1 MTFAAEVAR
10 KTAASAEEPGKH
22 RRINMSLNCNR
33 SWCETNLPVLNRIV
47 EMGFEE
53 IRYLAHNTSIRNLA
67 GIVRDGALLTE
78 YDVWRRKKRAGTSAF
93 QLSDAFPGVYM
104 SWHLGGERV
113 SLFFGAVAL
122 IFGRDLVRRQ
132 RNFHLNLADK
142 NGYLIEQGT
151 FFQGDEAVP
160 SLAAARE
167 FMLKHGDPIAQYAHN
182 EVVFHDSVPFGLC
195 EAILVA
201 GGGEKLAEVKAMLPP
216 DLAAKVR
223 RIGEEWMPTRAVTTK
238 RPDLLDTTSPPCQ
251 VFYSDVRYSGIPTAL
266 PRFDASGAV
275 QARPRYRSG
284 VRFVREIAKRAGV
297 DAMTVARLGTSE
309 KIEAFM
315 EKKGVYLRAF
325 LDSGR
330 R

>member
-1 MTFAAEVAR
+1 
-10 KTAASAEEPGKH
+10 
-22 RRINMSLNCNR
+22 
-33 SWCETNLPVLNRIV
+33 
-47 EMGFEE
+47 MGFEE
-53 IRYLAHNTSIRNLA
+53 IRYLAHNTSVRNLA

-78 YDVWRRKKRAGTSAF
+78 YDMWRRKKRAGRSSF
-93 QLSDAFPGVYM
+93 QLSDAFPGVFM
-104 SWHLGGERV
+104 SWHLGGEHV
-113 SLFFGAVAL
+113 SLFYGTVTL

-151 FFQGDEAVP
+151 FFQGDEGIP
-160 SLAAARE
+160 NLAAARE
-167 FMLKHGDPIAQYAHN
+167 FMVRHGDPNAPYAFN

-195 EAILVA
+195 EAILVS

-216 DLAAKVR
+216 DVAAKVR
-223 RIGEEWMPTRAVTTK
+223 RMGEERMPTRAVTTK
-238 RPDLLDTTSPPCQ
+238 RPDLLDTTSPPCR

-266 PRFDASGAV
+266 PRFDASGAI

-284 VRFVREIAKRAGV
+284 VGFVREIAKRAGV
-297 DAMTVARLGTSE
+297 DAATLARLGDAK

-315 EKKGVYLRAF
+315 ESKGVFLRAF
-325 LDSGR
+325 LESGR

>member
-1 MTFAAEVAR
+1 
-10 KTAASAEEPGKH
+10 
-22 RRINMSLNCNR
+22 
-33 SWCETNLPVLNRIV
+33 
-47 EMGFEE
+47 MGFEE
-53 IRYLAHNTSIRNLA
+53 IRYLAHKTSVRNLA

-78 YDVWRRKKRAGTSAF
+78 YDVWRRKKRAGKSAF
-93 QLSDAFPGVYM
+93 QLSDAFPGLFM

-113 SLFFGAVAL
+113 GLFFGAVAL

-151 FFQGDEAVP
+151 FFQGDECIP
-160 SLAAARE
+160 NLAEARD
-167 FMLKHGDPIAQYAHN
+167 FMVRHGDPNAPYAFN

-195 EAILVA
+195 EAILVS
-201 GGGEKLAEVKAMLPP
+201 GGVERVAEVKAMLPP
-216 DLAAKVR
+216 DVAAKVR
-223 RIGEEWMPTRAVTTK
+223 LMGKERMPARAVTTK
-238 RPDLLDTTSPPCQ
+238 RPELLDTTSPPCR

-284 VRFVREIAKRAGV
+284 VGFVREIARRAGV
-297 DAMTVARLGTSE
+297 DAATLSRLGTAKE
-309 KIEAFM
+309 IEAFM
-315 EKKGVYLRAF
+315 ESNGIYLRAF
-325 LDSGR
+325 IESGR